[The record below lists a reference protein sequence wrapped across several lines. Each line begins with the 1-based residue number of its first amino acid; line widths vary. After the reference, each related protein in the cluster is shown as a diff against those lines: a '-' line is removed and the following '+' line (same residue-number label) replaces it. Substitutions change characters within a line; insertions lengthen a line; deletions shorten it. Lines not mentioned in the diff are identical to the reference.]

1 VKARDDAWRE
11 AAAWAL
17 AGAPFLTVGIAYTVW
32 LAAVLG
38 CAIALRER
46 RDGAAFWRQPT
57 AAPAVALMAW
67 LALSALWSP
76 APPAI
81 KASHLGIYSLVLA
94 LPLLGA
100 ALPVPLARS
109 ALRRFV
115 VAAGL
120 VATLLLLDHADA
132 LPPSPLWRTTI
143 DAEGNQRIA
152 MSMLLGL
159 GAAIG
164 LWHGTQACTLAE
176 RLGWL
181 ALAVLIALG
190 LSLQSRR
197 TGFIVLPLAMVVWA
211 LATQSSWRRRL
222 GIVLTIALCCAS
234 IWQLSD
240 NVRARFAEGVA
251 EVRQYESVDTVS
263 TSWGQRLR
271 MIEVTAAMVRER
283 PWSGYGIGSWQLLW
297 QQRTAPGT
305 MLHSHTTPHNEYLQ
319 QAHQA
324 GVPAALMLLWLI
336 GAAVRAALHARQ
348 KGVPSLMVWTALACV
363 ASFNVVLRD
372 AKFALPLLI
381 LAACAAAA
389 QRDSPHGRG
398 SA

>member
-17 AGAPFLTVGIAYTVW
+17 AAAPFLTVGIAYTVW
-32 LAAVLG
+32 LAAALG
-38 CAIALRER
+38 CAIALRAR
-46 RDGAAFWRQPT
+46 LDGAAFWRQPT
-57 AAPAVALMAW
+57 AAPAVALVAW

-76 APPAI
+76 APLSTI
-81 KASHLGIYSLVLA
+81 ASYLGHYSLLLM

-100 ALPVPLARS
+100 ALPVPLAQS
-109 ALRRFV
+109 ALQRFV

-120 VATLLLLDHADA
+120 VATLLLLEHAGA
-132 LPPSPLWRTTI
+132 LPPSPLWQTTV

-164 LWHGTQACTLAE
+164 LWQATQAGAVAP

-181 ALAVLIALG
+181 ALAVLITVG

-197 TGFIVLPLAMVVWA
+197 TGFIVLPLALVIWG
-211 LATQSSWRRRL
+211 LTTQVGWRRL
-222 GIVLTIALCCAS
+222 GVVLTIVLCCVLA
-234 IWQLSD
+234 WQLSD
-240 NVRARFAEGVA
+240 NVRARFAEGLA
-251 EVRQYESVDTVS
+251 EMSQYESVDTVS

-283 PWSGYGIGSWQLLW
+283 PWSGHGIGSWQPLW
-297 QQRTAPGT
+297 QQRTTSGA
-305 MLHSHTTPHNEYLQ
+305 MLNSHNTPHNEYLLLAQ
-319 QAHQA
+319 QA

-336 GAAVRAALHARQ
+336 VEAVRAAMRARRQ
-348 KGVPSLMVWTALACV
+348 GVPSLMVWTALAC
-363 ASFNVVLRD
+363 AALFNVVLRD

-381 LAACAAAA
+381 LAACSAAAH
-389 QRDSPHGRG
+389 RDGPTDTG
-398 SA
+398 AA

>member
-1 VKARDDAWRE
+1 VKARGDAWRE

-32 LAAVLG
+32 LAAALG
-38 CAIALRER
+38 CGIALRAR

-57 AAPAVALMAW
+57 AVPAVVLMAW

-76 APPAI
+76 APLATI
-81 KASHLGIYSLVLA
+81 ASYLGHYSLVLA

-100 ALPVPLARS
+100 ALPVLIARS
-109 ALRRFV
+109 ALQRFV

-120 VATLLLLDHADA
+120 VATLLLLDHAGA
-132 LPPSPLWRTTI
+132 LPPSPLLQTTV

-164 LWHGTQACTLAE
+164 LWQATQAGAPAP

-181 ALAVLIALG
+181 ALAVLITLG

-197 TGFIVLPLAMVVWA
+197 TGFIVLPLVLVAWG
-211 LATQSSWRRRL
+211 LASQAGWRRL
-222 GIVLTIALCCAS
+222 GVVGAVVACSALA
-234 IWQLSD
+234 WMGSD

-251 EVRQYESVDTVS
+251 ELRQYESVDTVT

-271 MIEVTAAMVRER
+271 MIEVTVAMVRER
-283 PWSGYGIGSWQLLW
+283 PLSGYGVGSWQPLW
-297 QQRTAPGT
+297 QQRTTPGT
-305 MLHSHTTPHNEYLQ
+305 LLHGHTTPHNEYLL
-319 QAHQA
+319 QAQQA
-324 GVPAALMLLWLI
+324 GVPAVLLLAWLI
-336 GAAVRAALHARQ
+336 AAAAAAALRAGPR
-348 KGVPSLMVWTALACV
+348 GMPSLMVWTALATV
-363 ASFNVVLRD
+363 GTFNVVLRD
-372 AKFALPLLI
+372 AKFALPLLM
-381 LAACAAAA
+381 LAACSAAA
-389 QRDSPHGRG
+389 QRDRPTGPG
-398 SA
+398 EA